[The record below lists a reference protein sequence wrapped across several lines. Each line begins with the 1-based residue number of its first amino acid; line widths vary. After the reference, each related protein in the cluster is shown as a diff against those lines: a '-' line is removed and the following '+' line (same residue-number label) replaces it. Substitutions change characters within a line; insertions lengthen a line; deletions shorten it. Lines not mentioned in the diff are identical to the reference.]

1 MSKASSTP
9 SLHKF
14 LFNVFNVAK
23 LSASE
28 KRKGAKSQQ
37 RHRRRF
43 GNYRTGNIIN
53 VVRVCSILAIG
64 IQSRFFLGYKIYS
77 ANAAE
82 LILCQY
88 VSECISRRQIT
99 GKLYPTASRQ
109 NTEAL

>member
-1 MSKASSTP
+1 
-9 SLHKF
+9 
-14 LFNVFNVAK
+14 
-23 LSASE
+23 
-28 KRKGAKSQQ
+28 
-37 RHRRRF
+37 
-43 GNYRTGNIIN
+43 
-53 VVRVCSILAIG
+53 LAIG